1 MESCGFDARKCG
13 CFEGPN
19 KIVHFSGKLLD
30 LIIGRSIRCG
40 CEVHPSPIVVI
51 AGVVWAVLALVRVVF
66 AGAEATSGTVGVV
79 AGVVEVALGAAAPF
93 WFGDIKQNS
102 PDT

>member
-19 KIVHFSGKLLD
+19 KVVHFLGKVLD

-51 AGVVWAVLALVRVVF
+51 AGVVGAVLALVGVF
-66 AGAEATSGTVGVV
+66 SSAQKRLLARLGWLLALLRWPWVLRCLFGLAT
-79 AGVVEVALGAAAPF
+79 
-93 WFGDIKQNS
+93 
-102 PDT
+102 